1 MLMYD
6 PETAPDTAAWLAADE
21 RTRSAAVAEYH
32 RVQRIPLPKR
42 ARPLHAMIHAVVE
55 TQLAQADL
63 PVVTQTLDRLRSEGL
78 SRHDAIHAIGSVLA
92 GYMMEVVRA
101 AESSPPDEGH
111 SAFHA
116 KLDALTAAGWKSGGA

>member
-1 MLMYD
+1 MLPYD
-6 PETAPDTAAWLAADE
+6 PETFPDATAWLAADE

-32 RVQRIPLPKR
+32 RLQRIPLPKR

-63 PVVTQTLDRLRSEGL
+63 PIVRETLDRLLSEGL

-92 GYMMEVVRA
+92 STMMQIVRT
-101 AESSPPDEGH
+101 AEDGATDDGR

-116 KLDALTAAGWKSGGA
+116 KLNALSAAGWKTPGA